1 VIRSGEDGVYIMV
14 SKEKW
19 TKAKRLVEEVAEM
32 IVATPMLMDRKRL
45 EQIRGF
51 LIYIVQT
58 YREMTPYLIGLH
70 MTIDF
75 WQPNRDE
82 EGWRVRSA
90 SDVLLLHNNQES
102 RREGPKRV
110 RAAPRLASDM
120 EALRELLAGD
130 VPRLKRVR
138 CRTKGQAFYGFGD
151 ASGSSFG
158 ASFQI
163 GDEID
168 VEYGQWYTES
178 TEVES
183 SNW

>member
-1 VIRSGEDGVYIMV
+1 
-14 SKEKW
+14 
-19 TKAKRLVEEVAEM
+19 VAEM
-32 IVATPMLMDRKRL
+32 IVATPTSMDQKRL

-51 LIYIVQT
+51 LIYVVQT

-75 WQPNRDE
+75 WRPIRNEQ
-82 EGWRVRSA
+82 GWRVRLA
-90 SDVLLLHNNQES
+90 SDELMSHNNQES
-102 RREGPKRV
+102 RVEGPKHV

-120 EALRELLAGD
+120 EALRTLLDGD

-151 ASGSSFG
+151 ALGSSFG

-163 GDEID
+163 GDKID
-168 VEYGQWYTES
+168 VEYGQWCTETKES
-178 TEVES
+178 ES
-183 SNW
+183 SNWKEAKIWLSIWKGL